1 MRLQELL
8 LPLHLTHIDVRW
20 IYACSSCKHGGLR
33 MDMLVHCSI
42 IYSVTTID
50 IVLNLLL
57 LLMIRVE
64 VACGSSPS
72 VILWDIRVGV
82 HPMMLRGPHYVVVLR
97 VET

>member
-1 MRLQELL
+1 ME
-8 LPLHLTHIDVRW
+8 
-20 IYACSSCKHGGLR
+20 
-33 MDMLVHCSI
+33 MLVHCSI

-57 LLMIRVE
+57 LMVWVE
-64 VACGSSPS
+64 IASGCSSS

-82 HPMMLRGPHYVVVLR
+82 HSMMLRGSHYIVVLR